1 MTTVFIII
9 IIVITA
15 AAIAMTL
22 GDCGGIF

>member
-1 MTTVFIII
+1 MTTVII

-22 GDCGGIF
+22 GDCGSIF